1 MSDEIVYISKVRV
14 DRVKGQPKLKRIF
27 VPAQDD
33 PVLMGVHAE
42 VAEFYGVNDDAREH
56 YAATLDYIVGA
67 AAG

>member
-42 VAEFYGVNDDAREH
+42 VAEFYGVNDDAQEH